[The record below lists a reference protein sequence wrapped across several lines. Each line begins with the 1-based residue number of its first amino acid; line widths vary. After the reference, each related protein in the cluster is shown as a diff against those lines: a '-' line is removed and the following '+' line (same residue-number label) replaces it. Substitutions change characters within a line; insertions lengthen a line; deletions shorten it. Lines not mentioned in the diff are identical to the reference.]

1 MIRDVKKNPPIVRQI
16 SLSLMVVSLAVTL
29 AALIF
34 GGNLLENLNNW
45 LLNSINSAQ
54 LLTLIVGIVV
64 FLLSFAVFRTNE
76 KDPKKL
82 RHILR
87 YRWLYAML
95 LGAGAY
101 YFIFKL
107 LPVLNL
113 KIIFQNY
120 SPTLARN
127 GRVEWLDPILLS
139 FKQFFTYR
147 DFPMLLKNTLSLAVL
162 NILFYFP
169 VPIMLALLLNEIK
182 NMPFKRV
189 TQSVLYLPHFVSW
202 TVLGSIMLMLLGPS
216 PNGLINS
223 LIKNAGGTEIPFMM
237 SEEWFRPMYII
248 ELIWK
253 ESGWGTI
260 IYLAALSGVDEQLYE
275 ASVIDGAGR
284 FKQLLHITLPC
295 ILPTIITLLILRMGS
310 FLDSGF
316 DQIYLMLN
324 SYNRD
329 VATVFDTYVYDV
341 GLTGTITAPAGTTN
355 YSYSATVGVFR
366 SVVSLILVV
375 TSNALAKLAGEEGVY

>member
-1 MIRDVKKNPPIVRQI
+1 
-16 SLSLMVVSLAVTL
+16 
-29 AALIF
+29 
-34 GGNLLENLNNW
+34 
-45 LLNSINSAQ
+45 
-54 LLTLIVGIVV
+54 
-64 FLLSFAVFRTNE
+64 
-76 KDPKKL
+76 
-82 RHILR
+82 
-87 YRWLYAML
+87 ML

>member
-1 MIRDVKKNPPIVRQI
+1 MIRDIKKNPPIVRQV

-29 AALIF
+29 TALIF
-34 GGNLLENLNNW
+34 GGTLLENLNNW

-54 LLTLIVGIVV
+54 LLTVIVGVVV

-127 GRVEWLDPILLS
+127 GRVEWLDPILLT

-223 LIKNAGGTEIPFMM
+223 LIKNAGGAEIPFMM

>member
-1 MIRDVKKNPPIVRQI
+1 MIRDIKKNPPIVRQV

-29 AALIF
+29 TALIF

-54 LLTLIVGIVV
+54 LLTVIVGVVV

-127 GRVEWLDPILLS
+127 GRVEWLDPILLT

-223 LIKNAGGTEIPFMM
+223 LIKNAGGAEIPFMM

>member
-1 MIRDVKKNPPIVRQI
+1 MQTPDKKNPSIVRDL
-16 SLSLMVVSLAVTL
+16 SLILMVIGILMVVFSF
-29 AALIF
+29 IF
-34 GGNLLENLNNW
+34 LGNFAENINSW
-45 LLNSINSAQ
+45 ALNSVGSPQ
-54 LLTLIVGIVV
+54 LTLITIGLPLAVI
-64 FLLSFAVFRTNE
+64 SFFVYYTN
-76 KDPKKL
+76 KHNPKKL

-95 LGAGAY
+95 IPAGVY
-101 YFIFKL
+101 YFVFKL

-113 KIIFQNY
+113 RIVFQYY
-120 SPTLARN
+120 SPTRARN
-127 GRVEWLDPILLS
+127 LNVEWLRPIYMN
-139 FKQFFTYR
+139 FEQFFTYR
-147 DFPMLLKNTLSLAVL
+147 DFTMLLKNTLTLAVL
-162 NILFYFP
+162 NIVFYFP
-169 VPIMLALLLNEIK
+169 FPIILALLLNEIK
-182 NMPFKRV
+182 HMKFKRV
-189 TQSVLYLPHFVSW
+189 VQSVLYLPHFVSW

-223 LIKNAGGTEIPFMM
+223 LLKAAGNDEIPFMM

-248 ELIWK
+248 ELMWK

-295 ILPTIITLLILRMGS
+295 ILPTIVTLLILRMGS

-341 GLTGTITAPAGTTN
+341 GLTGTITAPSGTTN

-366 SVVSLILVV
+366 SVISLILVIG
-375 TSNALAKLAGEEGVY
+375 SNALAKMAGEEGVY

>member
-1 MIRDVKKNPPIVRQI
+1 MIRDVKKNPPIVRHV
-16 SLSLMVVSLAVTL
+16 SLSLMVVSLAITL
-29 AALIF
+29 GALIF

-54 LLTLIVGIVV
+54 LLTVIVGIVV

-87 YRWLYAML
+87 YRWLYVML

>member
-1 MIRDVKKNPPIVRQI
+1 MIRDMKKNPPIVRQI
-16 SLSLMVVSLAVTL
+16 SLSLMVVSLAVAL
-29 AALIF
+29 FALIF

-45 LLNSINSAQ
+45 LLNSTSSAQ
-54 LLTLIVGIVV
+54 LLLVVAGTVV

-87 YRWLYAML
+87 YRWVYAML
-95 LGAGAY
+95 LGAGVY

-113 KIIFQNY
+113 KIVFQNY

-127 GRVEWLDPILLS
+127 GRVEWLDPILLN

-182 NMPFKRV
+182 NMPFKRI

-216 PNGLINS
+216 PTGLINS

-295 ILPTIITLLILRMGS
+295 ILPTIVTLLILRMGS

>member
-1 MIRDVKKNPPIVRQI
+1 MIRDMKKNPPIVRQV
-16 SLSLMVVSLAVTL
+16 SLSLMIVSLAVTL
-29 AALIF
+29 GALIF
-34 GGNLLENLNNW
+34 GGNIVGNLNNW
-45 LLNSINSAQ
+45 LLNSTNSAQ
-54 LLTLIVGIVV
+54 LLLVIAGAVV

-87 YRWLYAML
+87 YRWVYAML
-95 LGAGAY
+95 LGAGVY

-113 KIIFQNY
+113 KIVFQNY

-127 GRVEWLDPILLS
+127 GRVEWLDPLLLT

-147 DFPMLLKNTLSLAVL
+147 DFPMLLKNTLTLAVL

>member
-1 MIRDVKKNPPIVRQI
+1 MQTLTPQKQSLKTRGSKLLHEWKKSLGRYWQLYLLLIPVVANFVIFHYVPMTGIQI
-16 SLSLMVVSLAVTL
+16 AFKDFMLNLGTWGSEWIGFEHFERFFNAYNFWTILSNTLILSVVSLAFSFPL
-29 AALIF
+29 
-34 GGNLLENLNNW
+34 
-45 LLNSINSAQ
+45 S
-54 LLTLIVGIVV
+54 VG
-64 FLLSFAVFRTNE
+64 
-76 KDPKKL
+76 
-82 RHILR
+82 
-87 YRWLYAML
+87 
-95 LGAGAY
+95 
-101 YFIFKL
+101 
-107 LPVLNL
+107 
-113 KIIFQNY
+113 
-120 SPTLARN
+120 
-127 GRVEWLDPILLS
+127 
-139 FKQFFTYR
+139 
-147 DFPMLLKNTLSLAVL
+147 
-162 NILFYFP
+162 
-169 VPIMLALLLNEIK
+169 LALLLNEIRHK
-182 NMPFKRV
+182 KLNSALQTIFIA
-189 TQSVLYLPHFVSW
+189 PHFVS
-202 TVLGSIMLMLLGPS
+202 TVVVVGMMQAFLSPETGVINIILEKLGFI
-216 PNGLINS
+216 
-223 LIKNAGGTEIPFMM
+223 
-237 SEEWFRPMYII
+237 EEGIYFTRLEQWFRPMYII